1 MTMDNEIPPQI
12 QRDLEAISI
21 NQLTN
26 LGNRAIEL
34 GLIAGHG
41 YHKGQYELIRQGKI
55 LLMTPEEAVTYL
67 ADLIQAEEGSSS
79 AE

>member
-1 MTMDNEIPPQI
+1 MDNEIPPEI
-12 QRDLEAISI
+12 QRDLEAIGI

-55 LLMTPEEAVTYL
+55 LLMTPDEAVTYL
-67 ADLIQAEEGSSS
+67 VDLIQAAEG
-79 AE
+79 